1 MTTLRCNRPVP
12 FRPRQGGFTLIEI
25 MVVVVIIGILI
36 GLVAPQ
42 IMGRVDEARVTAA
55 RSDLATLEQALEM
68 YRLDNG
74 RYPSTDQGLEAL
86 IERPTAPPEPR
97 NWNPA
102 GYLKARQLPLD
113 PWGNPYHYFSVE
125 SGRLFEL
132 YSLGADGREGGEGY
146 DADIGILPDRGSLR

>member
-1 MTTLRCNRPVP
+1 
-12 FRPRQGGFTLIEI
+12 
-25 MVVVVIIGILI
+25 
-36 GLVAPQ
+36 
-42 IMGRVDEARVTAA
+42 MGRVDEARVTAA

-113 PWGNPYHYFSVE
+113 PWGNPYHYLSVE

-132 YSLGADGREGGEGY
+132 YSLRADGRGAGRS
-146 DADIGILPDRGSLR
+146 DAADLVVPLDRGS